1 MQKRHNYY
9 DLTVQERLVMN
20 WFTCLYVAITG
31 ILITC
36 AIYHNFQTNIINP
49 KLKALEI
56 LIIGILLAGAFY
68 FGGWLVLF
76 LISRF
81 YYLISW
87 PMRIIA
93 SLFKGQAIAP
103 LFPVKYQ
110 VGRYSLSAEEIT
122 SVYVSYLD
130 SPAEVWEDFLTTKF
144 SINTLVI
151 ARTTTYS
158 RESGAFFDINAG
170 LLREHRQLVR
180 DKIIRRSDY
189 DRQRAIV
196 PGWRTIKNN
205 DYSYHRTHLIPF
217 RYVLSEGYDI
227 PGLLF
232 TGTAQLNSG
241 NRPKNNY
248 VVGNTGFLSHKKR
261 QKLLLRYFNHHQ
273 GRPLETSSI
282 KEIAPISG
290 IFTDNDFIFS
300 LDDFERLSDYY
311 IQHAPTHNFRYGAF
325 TDPSFDTME
334 IVPESLSVYLYD
346 MSTKQFCFQA
356 TIPNVH

>member
-1 MQKRHNYY
+1 MHKRHHYY
-9 DLTVQERLVMN
+9 DLTLQERIFMN
-20 WFTCLYVAITG
+20 WFIYLYIAITIG
-31 ILITC
+31 LIAY
-36 AIYHNFQTNIINP
+36 AIYHNFQINTINP
-49 KLKALEI
+49 KLKAFKI
-56 LIIGILLAGAFY
+56 LIFGILLAGGIY
-68 FGGWLVLF
+68 FSCWLALF
-76 LISRF
+76 LVSRF

-87 PMRIIA
+87 PFRIIT
-93 SLFKGQAIAP
+93 SLFKSRPVAP

-122 SVYVSYLD
+122 SVYLTYLD

-151 ARTTTYS
+151 ARTTAYS

-170 LLREHRQLVR
+170 LLREHQQIVR

-196 PGWRTIKNN
+196 PGWQTIKNS

-232 TGTAQLNSG
+232 TGTSQLNSG
-241 NRPKNNY
+241 NRPKHNY

-273 GRPLETSSI
+273 GRPLETSSV
-282 KEIAPISG
+282 KEIAPLSG
-290 IFTDNDFIFS
+290 IFTDQDFIFS

-325 TDPSFDTME
+325 TDPNFDTLE
-334 IVPESLSVYLYD
+334 VVPESLSVYLYD
-346 MSTKQFCFQA
+346 MTTKQFCFQA